1 MSKFFSSIA
10 LLWLA
15 LSSLALQAQD
25 LLPIPPLSG
34 RVMDSTD
41 TLTTAQQMAMAGKLQ
56 ALESKMGTQVVV
68 LMVPSVK
75 PEDIADFSQRVGDS
89 WKIGRRKEGDG
100 LLVVVAKND
109 RKIRIQVAKALEG
122 AIPDVAAARII
133 QNMMTPAFKAGDY
146 AGGLNQA
153 IDALG
158 LRIQA
163 DGTPPPSASAPEAET
178 MPSSGVAPET
188 LSTWWPILLLLI
200 PISGAFFLFVIVIG
214 RKIGVLYIGGL
225 VGVLVSSITKNWV
238 IALVLAVMAMLT
250 MFIVNLFARNT
261 TAPVVAQ
268 RARSR
273 AHSGSGVFWGAVA
286 SSSSWGG
293 GSDSS
298 SSNDIFSSGGGGDFG
313 GGGASGDW

>member
-1 MSKFFSSIA
+1 VFFP
-10 LLWLA
+10 LA
-15 LSSLALQAQD
+15 LHAQD
-25 LLPIPPLSG
+25 LLPVPRLSG
-34 RVMDSTD
+34 RVVDLTS
-41 TLTTAQQMAMAGKLQ
+41 TLTANQQLALGAKLQ
-56 ALESKMGTQVVV
+56 TLESKMGTQVVV

-75 PEDIADFSQRVGDS
+75 PEDIADFAQRVGDV

-100 LLVVVAKND
+100 LLLVVAKSD

-163 DGTPPPSASAPEAET
+163 DGTPPPGASAPETET
-178 MPSSGVAPET
+178 MPNAGATSEAP
-188 LSTWWPILLLLI
+188 STWSILLLLI

-238 IALVLAVMAMLT
+238 IALGLAFIAMLT

-261 TAPVVAQ
+261 TAPVVSQ

-273 AHSGSGVFWGAVA
+273 AHSSSGAFWGAVA
-286 SSSSWGG
+286 SSGSWGA
-293 GSDSS
+293 GSDSG
-298 SSNDIFSSGGGGDFG
+298 SSNDSFSSGGGGDFG